1 MGNPIHTMSFAA
13 PKRTPID
20 DNMTV
25 LVVDDDFDARRIY
38 SEYLR
43 SKGWTVT
50 TAADGRKGI
59 EKAIDLKPDVV
70 VLDLAMP
77 RVDGWTVLKQLRESS
92 WTATM
97 PIVVVSAVTDAR
109 DEAYFAG
116 CDAFL
121 VKPCPPEVVWLQI
134 RAMFRVAASLR
145 RRMPPPIGA

>member
-1 MGNPIHTMSFAA
+1 MGNPIHTMSSAVGR
-13 PKRTPID
+13 RTPVD
-20 DNMTV
+20 DTITV

-50 TAADGRKGI
+50 TAADGRRGI
-59 EKAIDLKPDVV
+59 EKAMDLKPDVV

-77 RVDGWTVLKQLRESS
+77 RVDGWTVLKELRGSS
-92 WTATM
+92 WTASM

-109 DEAYFAG
+109 DEAYSAG

-121 VKPCPPEVVWLQI
+121 AKPCPPEVVWLQI
-134 RAMFRVAASLR
+134 RAMFRVAATLR
-145 RRMPPPIGA
+145 RTPPPAEA